1 MGADAKCRSR
11 LAVALDRLFQQNS
24 AESGSRMCDTNNGQ
38 VVGWGG
44 GSVGRVDRILFVD
57 FRFLD
62 SHRNDLRFRLA
73 LLLFHNLLDFYF
85 CSAHSH

>member
-1 MGADAKCRSR
+1 MGAVAECRSS

-24 AESGSRMCDTNNGQ
+24 AESGSRMCGTNIGQ

-44 GSVGRVDRILFVD
+44 GAVSRVDRILFVD

-62 SHRNDLRFRLA
+62 SHCNDLRLKLA
-73 LLLFHNLLDFYF
+73 LLLRHDLLDFYF
-85 CSAHSH
+85 RSAPCH

>member
-1 MGADAKCRSR
+1 MGTDAKCRYR
-11 LAVALDRLFQQNS
+11 LAVSIDRLFQQNS
-24 AESGSRMCDTNNGQ
+24 AESGSRMCGTNNGQ

-62 SHRNDLRFRLA
+62 SHRNDLRLRLA
-73 LLLFHNLLDFYF
+73 LLLCHYLLDFNF
-85 CSAHSH
+85 CPAPIH